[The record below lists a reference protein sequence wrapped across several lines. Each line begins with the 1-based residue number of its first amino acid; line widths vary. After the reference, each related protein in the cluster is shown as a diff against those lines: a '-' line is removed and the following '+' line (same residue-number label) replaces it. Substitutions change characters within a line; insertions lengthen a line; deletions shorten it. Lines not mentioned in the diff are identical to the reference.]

1 MQDDD
6 KPVILLVDDEKAIL
20 DGHMLALR
28 REPYRVLTAA
38 SPAEALKILATRRVD
53 VVVSDERMPEMLG
66 SEFLHQVQKGWPRIM
81 RILLTGQTDLETT
94 THAIREGQ
102 LYRFLSKPLGPG
114 DLAVTLKQ
122 ALDMQRILD
131 SQARLRASRTQAS

>member
-1 MQDDD
+1 MQDED

-28 REPYRVLTAA
+28 REPYMVLTAA
-38 SPAEALKILATRRVD
+38 SPAEALKILSTRRVD

-66 SEFLHQVQKGWPRIM
+66 SEFLHQVRRRWPRIM

-102 LYRFLSKPLGPG
+102 LYRFLGKPLGPG
-114 DLAVTLKQ
+114 VLALTLKQ
-122 ALDMQRILD
+122 ALDMQRILE
-131 SQARLRASRTQAS
+131 SHARLRASVAQAS

>member
-6 KPVILLVDDEKAIL
+6 RSVILLVDDEKAIL

-28 REPYRVLTAA
+28 REPYSVLTAT

-53 VVVSDERMPEMLG
+53 VVVSDERMPDMLG
-66 SEFLHQVQKGWPRIM
+66 SEFLSQVRSRWPRII

-94 THAIREGQ
+94 THAIRQGQ

-114 DLAVTLKQ
+114 DLALTLKQ
-122 ALDMQRILD
+122 ALDMQRVLE
-131 SQARLRASRTQAS
+131 SQARLRASGPQAS

>member
-1 MQDDD
+1 
-6 KPVILLVDDEKAIL
+6 
-20 DGHMLALR
+20 MLSLR

-38 SPAEALKILATRRVD
+38 SPVEALQVLATRRVD

-66 SEFLHQVQKGWPRIM
+66 SEFLRQVRRRWPRIV

-102 LYRFLSKPLGPG
+102 LYRFLSKPLGPR
-114 DLAVTLKQ
+114 DLALTLKQ
-122 ALDMQRILD
+122 ALDMQQVLE
-131 SQARLRASRTQAS
+131 SQTRLRVSGPQAL

>member
-6 KPVILLVDDEKAIL
+6 KPVILLVDDEKSIL

-28 REPYRVLTAA
+28 REPYVVLTAA
-38 SPAEALKILATRRVD
+38 SPVAALKILATRRVD
-53 VVVSDERMPEMLG
+53 VVVSDERMPGMRG
-66 SEFLHQVQKGWPRIM
+66 SEFLGQVRMRWPRII
-81 RILLTGQTDLETT
+81 RVLLTGQSDLKTT

-114 DLAVTLKQ
+114 DLALTLKQ
-122 ALDMQRILD
+122 ALDMQRVLD
-131 SQARLRASRTQAS
+131 SQARLRASGPQAS

>member
-1 MQDDD
+1 M
-6 KPVILLVDDEKAIL
+6 
-20 DGHMLALR
+20 
-28 REPYRVLTAA
+28 VLTAA

-53 VVVSDERMPEMLG
+53 VLVSDERMPGMLG
-66 SEFLHQVQKGWPRIM
+66 SEFLHQVQRRWPRTM

-114 DLAVTLKQ
+114 DLALTLKQ
-122 ALDMQRILD
+122 ALEMQRILD
-131 SQARLRASRTQAS
+131 SQARLRASRTQSS